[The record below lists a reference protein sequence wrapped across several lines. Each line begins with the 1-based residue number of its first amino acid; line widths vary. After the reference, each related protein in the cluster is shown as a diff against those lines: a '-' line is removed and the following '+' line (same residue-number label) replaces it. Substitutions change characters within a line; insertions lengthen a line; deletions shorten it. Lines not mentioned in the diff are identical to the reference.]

1 MKTILSTSL
10 TATFAA
16 FAMAAAM
23 AQTPATPPAPA
34 APPARGPALDL
45 ALEAAR
51 TALDT
56 CTARQQKVSVSV
68 VDSAGVLKALLANDG
83 AHARGVASST
93 NKAQT
98 ALAFNSATGALGEKA
113 KTDTALAARI
123 AANPSYNARGG
134 GVVLSANGAVIG
146 AIGVGGAKG
155 SDVDE
160 ACALAGIAQVQARLQ

>member
-1 MKTILSTSL
+1 MKRQLASSL
-10 TATFAA
+10 AL
-16 FAMAAAM
+16 FAMTSAM
-23 AQTPATPPAPA
+23 AQTPVPAAPPAPPP
-34 APPARGPALDL
+34 PPARGPALDL

-113 KTDTALAARI
+113 KTDTVLAARI
-123 AANPSYNARGG
+123 AANPNFNARGG
-134 GVVLSANGAVIG
+134 GVTLSANGAVIG
-146 AIGVGGAKG
+146 AIGVGGARG
-155 SDVDE
+155 SDIDE
-160 ACALAGIAQVQARLQ
+160 ACALAGIAQVQSRLQ

>member
-1 MKTILSTSL
+1 MKHLFASTL
-10 TATFAA
+10 LIAA
-16 FAMAAAM
+16 SAG
-23 AQTPATPPAPA
+23 AQTPPAPPSPPV
-34 APPARGPALDL
+34 PPARGPALDL

-98 ALAFNSATGALGEKA
+98 ALAFNSPTGALGEKA
-113 KTDTALAARI
+113 KTDTALAAKI
-123 AANPSYNARGG
+123 AANPAYNARGG
-134 GVVLSANGAVIG
+134 GVTLQVNGTVIG
-146 AIGVGGAKG
+146 AIGVGGARG
-155 SDVDE
+155 SDIDE
-160 ACALAGIAQVQARLQ
+160 ACALAGIEKVQSRLQ